1 MTATR
6 QTRIMIF
13 NPYLMPLDSLSLI
26 ELPVE
31 YQIFDFGPLYKL
43 TKSSRH
49 KSLCI
54 LAAKAKRIDE
64 EYFSKESELY
74 IFIVNDMTPTLT
86 FRPFKSTDLLF
97 KNNS

>member
-1 MTATR
+1 
-6 QTRIMIF
+6 MIF

-26 ELPVE
+26 ELPAE

-74 IFIVNDMTPTLT
+74 IFIVNDMTPTLK
-86 FRPFKSTDLLF
+86 FRPFKSTSLLF